1 MALFLSVARQVIV
14 GKRELNHAGH
24 GTRSRLPLGG
34 TISSGGRIS
43 WSFHAHAT
51 FWTLGI
57 RRQFTLVAYGRD
69 QWRSETR

>member
-43 WSFHAHAT
+43 
-51 FWTLGI
+51 
-57 RRQFTLVAYGRD
+57 
-69 QWRSETR
+69 